1 MPLLW
6 CAFFIYNTLMIQC
19 HIKIFAE
26 INPPRTSPQIQ
37 AQNSTTTIAAKSPP
51 AVLTMFAI
59 FDLLPTCY
67 GIEQNNAN
75 IDQPITHPGALKYS
89 SAAIKQQ
96 IPHTAS
102 PLPFRSIILT
112 LPL

>member
-1 MPLLW
+1 ML
-6 CAFFIYNTLMIQC
+6 IIQC
-19 HIKIFAE
+19 HSKIFAE

-37 AQNSTTTIAAKSPP
+37 AQNSATTIAAKSPP
-51 AVLTMFAI
+51 AVLTMVAI

-112 LPL
+112 LTL